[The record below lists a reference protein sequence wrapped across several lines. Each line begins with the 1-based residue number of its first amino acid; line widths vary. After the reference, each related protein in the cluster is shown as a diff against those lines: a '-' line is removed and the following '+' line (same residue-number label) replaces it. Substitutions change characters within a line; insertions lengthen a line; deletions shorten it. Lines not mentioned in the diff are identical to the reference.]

1 VDGRVCSDCHPD
13 AQLTALPVPYLTPI
27 PIFQLSQRTTIDAIP
42 VAQATIVTTAA
53 VAMAIADG
61 EVLP

>member
-1 VDGRVCSDCHPD
+1 
-13 AQLTALPVPYLTPI
+13 PI